1 MSDVS
6 DASADTVFEGFV
18 HDLAKQRLGEDLK
31 EVDLYF
37 AGPPLMAGAVEQ
49 EIVRHYR
56 VPSDQ
61 VFYDRFGEPYPLR
74 SCYERRPDSSDE
86 KSR

>member
-1 MSDVS
+1 MGLDSWLRGYL
-6 DASADTVFEGFV
+6 DAGCSVLKAV
-18 HDLAKQRLGEDLK
+18 HDWKQRIGEGLK

-61 VFYDRFGEPYPLR
+61 VFYDRFG
-74 SCYERRPDSSDE
+74 
-86 KSR
+86 

>member
-1 MSDVS
+1 MPGYGDWINYEAALSDVS
-6 DASADTVFEGFV
+6 DTNGASVFEGFV
-18 HDLAKQRLGEDLK
+18 HDLAKDRLGEGLR

-56 VPSDQ
+56 V
-61 VFYDRFGEPYPLR
+61 RLI
-74 SCYERRPDSSDE
+74 
-86 KSR
+86 KSFMIASANRIFEELL

>member
-1 MSDVS
+1 
-6 DASADTVFEGFV
+6 
-18 HDLAKQRLGEDLK
+18 LK

-56 VPSDQ
+56 VPPDQ
-61 VFYDRFGEPYPLR
+61 VFYDRFG
-74 SCYERRPDSSDE
+74 
-86 KSR
+86 